1 MAYKYSK
8 VDEDNLLW
16 FPNDSSRATLLRVK
30 LIEGALR
37 GLHPFEMNLKYPIT
51 AVAGR
56 NGSGKSTILAMAAC
70 AYHNQKEGFKL
81 PARKFPYYTFSDF
94 FVQTNEEVSQ
104 DGIVI
109 HYQFHYSNWRKT
121 ENMPNGIGIGWQRRS
136 KKRGGKWTDYSTRVK
151 RNVVFFGIERVVPHS
166 EKSVS
171 KSYRSLF
178 SKSAP
183 KGWEENVKG
192 VVGRILNKDYSEF
205 WYKEY
210 TKHRLPVVTSSGTTY
225 SGFNMG
231 AGENALFE
239 IFSTIFACPPGLILV
254 IDEIELGLHEEA
266 QIRLIKEL
274 KEICN
279 ERHIQVICTTHSFNI
294 LKCLPPE
301 ARFFVESF
309 KTKTII
315 TPGISPYFAA
325 GKMAGENSC
334 ELDVFVEDGIAKHLV
349 ETALPNDLRTRINVI
364 PIGSSASIV
373 RQLAAR
379 YKNIKKGECL
389 AILDGDKSPKLTE
402 HYKLFLNA
410 LEHAED
416 QDKAQNWIEERLTA
430 LPGNTWPENWLLTQ
444 CQELDKD
451 YICEIFSVNQEH
463 FEEFIEEAFRA
474 GKHSE
479 FFTLSKRLN
488 LDADYICKA
497 LCLHV
502 ANHRKELFCGIH
514 EAINKFLD

>member
-1 MAYKYSK
+1 MAYNYSK
-8 VDEDNLLW
+8 VDEDNLSW
-16 FPNDSSRATLLRVK
+16 FPNDPSKASLLA
-30 LIEGALR
+30 IELGHGNLR
-37 GLHPFEMNLKYPIT
+37 GLRPFEMHLKYPIT
-51 AVAGR
+51 AIAGR

-70 AYHNQKEGFKL
+70 AYHNSKDGFKL
-81 PARKFPYYTFSDF
+81 PSRKLPYYTFSDF
-94 FVQTNEEVSQ
+94 FVQTKDEVPQ
-104 DGIVI
+104 DGIYI
-109 HYQFHYSNWRKT
+109 LYKFINDNWRKS
-121 ENMPNGIGIGWQRRS
+121 ERFPDGVGEGWQNRC
-136 KKRGGKWTDYSTRVK
+136 KNKGGKWTDYSRRIK

-178 SKSAP
+178 SRSAA
-183 KGWEENVKG
+183 KGWEENVKSA
-192 VVGRILNKDYSEF
+192 VGRILNKDYSDF

-266 QIRLIKEL
+266 QVRLIKEL

-279 ERHIQVICTTHSFNI
+279 KRHVQVICTTHSFNI

-301 ARFFVESF
+301 ARFFVESL

-349 ETALPNDLRTRINVI
+349 ETTPHDFRSRINVI
-364 PIGSSASIV
+364 TIGSSVSVV

-389 AILDGDKSPKLTE
+389 AILDGDKSSKLTE

-410 LEHAED
+410 LEHTDNKE
-416 QDKAQNWIEERLTA
+416 KAQKWIEERLTT
-430 LPGNTWPENWLLTQ
+430 LPGDTWPENWLLTQ
-444 CQELDKD
+444 CRELELDS
-451 YICEIFSVNQEH
+451 ICGTFSVDQAN
-463 FEEFIEEAFRA
+463 FEEFIEEALRA
-474 GKHSE
+474 DRHSE
-479 FFTLSKRLN
+479 FFSLSKRLN
-488 LDADYICKA
+488 LDSDYICKT
-497 LCLHV
+497 LCSHV
-502 ANHRKELFCGIH
+502 ANHRKELFSSIN